1 MINKTQIDKIK
12 LHLKDYLEETGRST
26 KNLFNCVNPQHED
39 NNPSMKYN
47 DKDGN
52 YIKCFSCN
60 TTYDLISLYA
70 LDHNLD
76 SKTDFRQILEEL
88 ALKYNEDIKI
98 TSSDETPKQD
108 YSKVVVR
115 EDYTKYINKCKK
127 NISKTNYLQTRG
139 ISDKLVAKYNIGYD
153 EKEKRVIFPLSTNNY
168 IGRNT
173 DNTTFK
179 HYKPKGSTNELFNG
193 AYLKDSNFKSVVW
206 ITEAIIDALSLEE
219 ANEDIKAISLN
230 SINNA
235 KQLVSEA
242 KASNFKGLFIL
253 ALDTDTQGIRASKEL
268 QEDLELIGIKAILF
282 NRDSDKYNIT
292 IDGNEVK
299 NKDINEY
306 LVSDKNKL
314 TNDITS
320 LNDMAISMLEQQAKK
335 TYEQENALNYL
346 DTFKRNI
353 QDQAKNQALS
363 TGIKSLD
370 EAIGDGFF
378 KKQLVILG
386 AISSLGKTTLALQL
400 ADNIARQG
408 EEVLIFSLEM
418 AKDELIAKS
427 LSRLS
432 FLKAYD
438 RHYTALA
445 LNTKEVMTGKG
456 FNNLIPNNEQR
467 IEVFNEALED
477 YKTIA
482 NNIYISELNED
493 NNINIKTIEEKI
505 KRHIAIT
512 NKKPFVVIDYL
523 QIIQDNDKYLNDKQR
538 IDKILTDLKRLAR
551 DNDITI
557 LLISSLNRGAYT
569 QEISLD
575 SFKDSGNI
583 EYTADLLLGLQAEI
597 SENINDI
604 KVDKKAKE
612 IINKVQQ
619 KDERSLI
626 LKVLKNRNGKIT
638 DLKGI
643 KFYAKYNYMY
653 FSDNTNNY

>member
-39 NNPSMKYN
+39 SDPSMKYN

-52 YIKCFSCN
+52 YIKCFGCN

-70 LDHNLD
+70 LDNNLD
-76 SKTDFRQILEEL
+76 SKADFKQILEEL

-108 YSKVVVR
+108 YSKVVAR

-242 KASNFKGLFIL
+242 KANNFKGLFIL

-268 QEDLELIGIKAILF
+268 QEELELIGIKAILF

-320 LNDMAISMLEQQAKK
+320 LNDMAINMLEQQAKK

-523 QIIQDNDKYLNDKQR
+523 QIIQDSDKYLNDKQR

-583 EYTADLLLGLQAEI
+583 EYTADLLLGLQVEI

-604 KVDKKAKE
+604 MVDKKAKE

-619 KDERSLI
+619 KDERSLT

-653 FSDNTNNY
+653 FSDNANTY

>member
-76 SKTDFRQILEEL
+76 SKADFRQILEEL

-108 YSKVVVR
+108 YSKVVAR

-193 AYLKDSNFKSVVW
+193 AYLKNSNFKSVVW

-242 KASNFKGLFIL
+242 KANNFKGLFII

-268 QEDLELIGIKAILF
+268 QEDLELIGIRAILF

-320 LNDMAISMLEQQAKK
+320 LNDMAINMLEQQAKK

-346 DTFKRNI
+346 DTFKKNI

-432 FLKAYD
+432 FLKAKD
-438 RHYTALA
+438 ISYTALA
-445 LNTKEVMTGKG
+445 FNTKEVMTGKG
-456 FNNLIPNNEQR
+456 FNNLIPNNERR
-467 IEVFNEALED
+467 IEIFNEALED

-523 QIIQDNDKYLNDKQR
+523 QIIQDSDKYLNDKQR

-597 SENINDI
+597 TENINDI

-612 IINKVQQ
+612 EINKVQQ
-619 KDERSLI
+619 KDERSLT

>member
-76 SKTDFRQILEEL
+76 SKADFRQILEEL

-108 YSKVVVR
+108 YSKVVAR

-127 NISKTNYLQTRG
+127 NISKTNYLQKRG
-139 ISDKLVAKYNIGYD
+139 KSDKLVAKYNIGYD

-193 AYLKDSNFKSVVW
+193 AYLKNSNFKSVVW

-242 KASNFKGLFIL
+242 KANNFKGLFII

-268 QEDLELIGIKAILF
+268 QEDLELIGIRAILF

-320 LNDMAISMLEQQAKK
+320 LNDMAINMLEQQAKK

-346 DTFKRNI
+346 DTFKKNI

-432 FLKAYD
+432 FLKAKD
-438 RHYTALA
+438 ISYTALA
-445 LNTKEVMTGKG
+445 FNTKEVMTGKG
-456 FNNLIPNNEQR
+456 FNNLIPNNERR
-467 IEVFNEALED
+467 IEIFNEALED

-523 QIIQDNDKYLNDKQR
+523 QIIQDSDKYLNDKQR

-597 SENINDI
+597 TENINDI

-612 IINKVQQ
+612 EINKVQQ
-619 KDERSLI
+619 KDERSLT

>member
-76 SKTDFRQILEEL
+76 SKADFRQILEEL

-108 YSKVVVR
+108 YSKVIAK

-153 EKEKRVIFPLSTNNY
+153 EKEKRVIFPISTNNY

-268 QEDLELIGIKAILF
+268 QEDLELIGIKTILF

-523 QIIQDNDKYLNDKQR
+523 QIIQDNNKYLNDKQR

-619 KDERSLI
+619 KDERSLT

-653 FSDNTNNY
+653 FSDNANTY